1 MSTASRMPRH
11 WTAQAASLDRSGG
24 YRHFALL
31 GERGKGTER
40 AAELEAVLQRSF
52 RLVVPLRELRNRR
65 LWQPGWQQLPR
76 PAAMQIIPAIDL
88 LDGHCVRLHQG
99 DYDQVTR
106 FSDDPVAQALAWQ
119 RQGAQRLHLVDLDG
133 ARTGQPVND
142 NAVKAITAALDIP
155 VQLGGGVRSAERAEE
170 LLGCGLDRVILG
182 TVAIEQPELVQR
194 LASRYPGQVVVG
206 IDAKDGLVATRGWIE
221 TSSVKAT
228 ELAKSFEGSGVAAI
242 ISTDIAT
249 DGTLAGPNLNSLRAM
264 AEASSIP
271 VIASG
276 GIGTLEHVLSLLS
289 VAPLGVE
296 GVIVG
301 RALYDGTVD
310 LAEAMAA
317 VGPER
322 LQDAVTSPSGSITV

>member
-1 MSTASRMPRH
+1 
-11 WTAQAASLDRSGG
+11 
-24 YRHFALL
+24 
-31 GERGKGTER
+31 
-40 AAELEAVLQRSF
+40 
-52 RLVVPLRELRNRR
+52 
-65 LWQPGWQQLPR
+65 
-76 PAAMQIIPAIDL
+76 
-88 LDGHCVRLHQG
+88 
-99 DYDQVTR
+99 
-106 FSDDPVAQALAWQ
+106 
-119 RQGAQRLHLVDLDG
+119 
-133 ARTGQPVND
+133 
-142 NAVKAITAALDIP
+142 
-155 VQLGGGVRSAERAEE
+155 
-170 LLGCGLDRVILG
+170 LGCGLDRVILG
-182 TVAIEQPELVQR
+182 TVAIEQPDLVQR

-228 ELAKSFEGSGVAAI
+228 DLAKSFEGSGVAAI

-249 DGTLAGPNLNSLRAM
+249 DGTLGGPNLDSLRAM